1 VRLVDPAAVAQAL
14 DEHVV
19 AGAVG
24 LQLPLARLGE
34 QLSDGVSVPARR
46 ACGHQHAV
54 VRRLGLAGI
63 PGTPC

>member
-24 LQLPLARLGE
+24 L